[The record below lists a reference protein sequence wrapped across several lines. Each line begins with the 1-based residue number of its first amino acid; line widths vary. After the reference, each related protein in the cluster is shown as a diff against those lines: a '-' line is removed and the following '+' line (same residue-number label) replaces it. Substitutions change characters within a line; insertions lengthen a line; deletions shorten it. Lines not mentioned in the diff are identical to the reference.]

1 MKVTITDKDNKTHI
15 RIYNDGPGLF
25 KEQRFRLYAPNGAI
39 WDKELSG
46 GVSSLTWEFYIE
58 DAPDKFISPY
68 PNQQKGSFNVALET
82 RYTAAWVGSTD
93 WREEEKQTVE
103 YFIKNNSTTAPKVT
117 SFSVSP
123 TATNNGYNMVGV
135 TALQASIGGSAQW
148 GASVTSYKFT
158 VEGKTYT
165 TAPYTSAALTQGGWQ
180 TVTGTVEDSR
190 GFTASV
196 SKKIWVMANMPTL
209 DVTGGYLNEAINCNI
224 TPANKDA
231 YSRLVLYR
239 KVGSSYEDIKTV
251 DVGTKAV
258 NSTQVVTLT
267 SGELAGTYEKYPDTI
282 NVPIRVKLLT
292 YNDAYTTQIEENTK
306 EITLKIPDNADTK
319 PSITNIATL
328 AVPTLL
334 NQSELYV
341 KGKNGVKPTVT
352 AAGKYKANI
361 AKITWTV
368 NDKAYNH
375 GETSDAITSFGTIP
389 IVVTATDTRGIT
401 NSATKTI
408 SVNDYTKPLL
418 SAVDGRNKIII
429 ERRTEGNVDFLYI
442 AAKRNYT
449 KLNGDN
455 KCSMSFRVKPYK
467 GEWGS
472 NNTIISE
479 GTTSDAYDQSTGY
492 ELNKEL
498 TYTIEITLVDSLN
511 EKDVFVGGVAT
522 EAVFMDRAGSR
533 GSIAF
538 GGHVTEDNA
547 FEVYQNAYF
556 RGGLVIDDVGSGKRY
571 RITVSED
578 GTLKATL
585 DNSTFNLRR

>member
-1 MKVTITDKDNKTHI
+1 MQVWYEIDSRGYTIIKASQ
-15 RIYNDGPGLF
+15 GSAVG
-25 KEQRFRLYAPNGAI
+25 EQRARFYAPNGEIFDLYFA
-39 WDKELSG
+39 WPNGST
-46 GVSSLTWEFYIE
+46 VSFAIE
-58 DAPDKFISPY
+58 DSDRRSMFINSY
-68 PNQQKGSFNVALET
+68 PGSTTGSVNIALET
-82 RYTAAWVGSTD
+82 RYQILGNYTSWAQQ
-93 WREEEKQTVE
+93 EKYTL
-103 YFIKNNSTTAPKVT
+103 YYPINKNEVTTPKVT

-135 TALQASIGGSAQW
+135 TALQASIGGTAQC
-148 GASVTSYKFT
+148 GASVKSYNFT

-334 NQSELYV
+334 NQSELYI

-352 AAGKYKANI
+352 AVGKYKANI

-368 NDKAYNH
+368 NEKAYNH
-375 GETSDAITSFGTIP
+375 GETSDAITSFGTLP

-449 KLNGDN
+449 KLNGN

-547 FEVYQNAYF
+547 FEVYQDAYF
-556 RGGLVIDDVGSGKRY
+556 RGALVIDDVDSGKRY

>member
-1 MKVTITDKDNKTHI
+1 MQVWYEIDSRGYTIIKASQGI
-15 RIYNDGPGLF
+15 AAG
-25 KEQRFRLYAPNGAI
+25 EQRARFYAINGEIFDLYFAWPNG
-39 WDKELSG
+39 ST
-46 GVSSLTWEFYIE
+46 VSFAIE
-58 DAPDKFISPY
+58 DSDKRSMFINSYPDSTT
-68 PNQQKGSFNVALET
+68 GSVNIALET
-82 RYTAAWVGSTD
+82 RYQILGNYTSWAQQ
-93 WREEEKQTVE
+93 EKYTL
-103 YFIKNNSTTAPKVT
+103 YYPINKNEVTTPKVT

-135 TALQASIGGSAQW
+135 TALQASIGGTAQC
-148 GASVTSYKFT
+148 GASVKSYNLT

-352 AAGKYKANI
+352 AVGKYKANI

-368 NDKAYNH
+368 NEKAYNH
-375 GETSDAITSFGTIP
+375 GETSDAITSFGTLP

-449 KLNGDN
+449 KLNGN

-547 FEVYQNAYF
+547 FEVYQDAYF
-556 RGGLVIDDVGSGKRY
+556 RGALVIDDVDSGKRY